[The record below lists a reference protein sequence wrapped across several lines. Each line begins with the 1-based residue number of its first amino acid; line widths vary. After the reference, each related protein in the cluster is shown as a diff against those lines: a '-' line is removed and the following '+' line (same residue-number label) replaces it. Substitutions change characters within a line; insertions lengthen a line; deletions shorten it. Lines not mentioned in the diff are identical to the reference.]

1 MNNIKGLLVKGA
13 IFTGLAKYS
22 VMIINII
29 VTAILARLLPPE
41 DFGTIALTVV
51 VTSFFDILANAGI
64 GPAIIQNKDINETD
78 LPNLFRFSTY
88 LAFVL
93 VLLFGALIYPISI
106 FYGKVELISILFLVT
121 IQLFFNTLN
130 VVPLALL
137 LKEKKFQI
145 IAKNAVCSACICGFF
160 SVLAAFNDWGIY
172 SLLITPIGVSI
183 ITFVLTVKYNFQI
196 VCFKTFAVSK
206 KSIKKILN
214 FSIYQFLFNFVNYFS
229 RNMDKILLGR
239 YLGFQSLGYY
249 EKSYRLMTLP
259 ISTLT
264 NVFTPSLQPVLSD
277 FQNDTTVIRNVYN
290 RISQYLFFVGTIL
303 TPFLCF
309 SAKEIILILFG
320 EQWMAAVPVFQVLSV
335 SVPFQ
340 MVDSLSGSILQSAN
354 KIKYLFKTGIYCAIL
369 NLVILVFSLVIF
381 DDIVKI
387 SSFISLGFVLNFA
400 ISIYYISRYAI
411 LQSLKDYFSKNVKF
425 FLSMLLCTLPMI
437 GISFLDL
444 SMLFSLSAKILV
456 AVLYALFSGLYFRLF
471 SFNKLTSLVKK

>member
-13 IFTGLAKYS
+13 VFTGLAKYS

-444 SMLFSLSAKILV
+444 SMLFSLSVKILV

-471 SFNKLTSLVKK
+471 SFNQLTSLVKK

>member
-1 MNNIKGLLVKGA
+1 MNNIKGLLIKGA

-106 FYGKVELISILFLVT
+106 FYGKVELVSILFLVT

-172 SLLITPIGVSI
+172 SLLITPIGVSV

-411 LQSLKDYFSKNVKF
+411 LQSLKDYFSKNIKY
-425 FLSMLLCTLPMI
+425 FLSMLLCTLLMI
-437 GISFLDL
+437 GISFLNL
-444 SMLFSLSAKILV
+444 SMLLSLSAKILV

-471 SFNKLTSLVKK
+471 SFNQLTSLVKK

>member
-1 MNNIKGLLVKGA
+1 MNNIKGLLIKGA

-160 SVLAAFNDWGIY
+160 SVLAAFNDWGVY
-172 SLLITPIGVSI
+172 SLLITPIGVSV

-387 SSFISLGFVLNFA
+387 SSFVSLGFVLNFA

-411 LQSLKDYFSKNVKF
+411 LQSLKDYFSKNIKF
-425 FLSMLLCTLPMI
+425 FLSMLLCTLLMI

-471 SFNKLTSLVKK
+471 SFNQLTSLVKK

>member
-1 MNNIKGLLVKGA
+1 MNNIKGLLIKGA

-160 SVLAAFNDWGIY
+160 SVLAAFNDWGVY
-172 SLLITPIGVSI
+172 SLLITPIGVSV

-387 SSFISLGFVLNFA
+387 SSFVSLGFVLNFA

-411 LQSLKDYFSKNVKF
+411 LQSLKDYFSKNIKF
-425 FLSMLLCTLPMI
+425 FLSMLLCTLLMI

-456 AVLYALFSGLYFRLF
+456 AFLYALFSGLYFRLF
-471 SFNKLTSLVKK
+471 SFNQLTSLVKK

>member
-1 MNNIKGLLVKGA
+1 MNNIKGLLIKGA

-172 SLLITPIGVSI
+172 SLLITPIGVSV

-290 RISQYLFFVGTIL
+290 RISQYLFFVGTIF

-381 DDIVKI
+381 EDIVKI
-387 SSFISLGFVLNFA
+387 SSFISLGLVLNFA

-411 LQSLKDYFSKNVKF
+411 LQSLKDYFSKNIKY
-425 FLSMLLCTLPMI
+425 FLSMLLCTLLMI
-437 GISFLDL
+437 GISFLNL
-444 SMLFSLSAKILV
+444 SMLLSLSAKILV
-456 AVLYALFSGLYFRLF
+456 TVLYALFGGLYFRLF
-471 SFNKLTSLVKK
+471 SFNQLTSLVKK

>member
-1 MNNIKGLLVKGA
+1 MNNIKGLLIKGA

-88 LAFVL
+88 LAFAL

-172 SLLITPIGVSI
+172 SLLITPIGVSV

-387 SSFISLGFVLNFA
+387 SSFVSLGFVLNFA

-411 LQSLKDYFSKNVKF
+411 LQSLKDYFSKNIKF
-425 FLSMLLCTLPMI
+425 FLSMLLCTLLMI

-471 SFNKLTSLVKK
+471 SFNQLTSLVKK

>member
-303 TPFLCF
+303 TPFVCF

-471 SFNKLTSLVKK
+471 SFNQLTSLVKK

>member
-1 MNNIKGLLVKGA
+1 MNNIKGLLIKGA

-64 GPAIIQNKDINETD
+64 GPAIIQNKDITETD

-172 SLLITPIGVSI
+172 SLLITPIGVSV

-411 LQSLKDYFSKNVKF
+411 LQSFKDYFSKNVKF

-471 SFNKLTSLVKK
+471 SFNQLTSLVKK

>member
-41 DFGTIALTVV
+41 DFGTIALIVV

-78 LPNLFRFSTY
+78 LPNLFRFLTY

-471 SFNKLTSLVKK
+471 SFNQLTSLVKK

>member
-13 IFTGLAKYS
+13 FFTGLAKYS

-471 SFNKLTSLVKK
+471 SFNQLTSLVKK

>member
-41 DFGTIALTVV
+41 DFGTVALTVV

-471 SFNKLTSLVKK
+471 SFNQLTSLVKK

>member
-1 MNNIKGLLVKGA
+1 
-13 IFTGLAKYS
+13 
-22 VMIINII
+22 
-29 VTAILARLLPPE
+29 
-41 DFGTIALTVV
+41 
-51 VTSFFDILANAGI
+51 
-64 GPAIIQNKDINETD
+64 
-78 LPNLFRFSTY
+78 
-88 LAFVL
+88 
-93 VLLFGALIYPISI
+93 
-106 FYGKVELISILFLVT
+106 
-121 IQLFFNTLN
+121 
-130 VVPLALL
+130 
-137 LKEKKFQI
+137 
-145 IAKNAVCSACICGFF
+145 
-160 SVLAAFNDWGIY
+160 
-172 SLLITPIGVSI
+172 
-183 ITFVLTVKYNFQI
+183 
-196 VCFKTFAVSK
+196 
-206 KSIKKILN
+206 
-214 FSIYQFLFNFVNYFS
+214 
-229 RNMDKILLGR
+229 MDKILLGR

-411 LQSLKDYFSKNVKF
+411 QQSLKDYFSKNIKF
-425 FLSMLLCTLPMI
+425 FLSMLLCTLLMI
-437 GISFLDL
+437 GISFLNL
-444 SMLFSLSAKILV
+444 NMLFSLSAKILV

-471 SFNKLTSLVKK
+471 SFNQLTSLVKK

>member
-1 MNNIKGLLVKGA
+1 MNNIKGLLIKGA

-88 LAFVL
+88 LAFAL

-172 SLLITPIGVSI
+172 SLLITPIGVSV

-303 TPFLCF
+303 TPLLCF

-387 SSFISLGFVLNFA
+387 SSFVSLGFVLNFA

-411 LQSLKDYFSKNVKF
+411 LQSLKDYFSKNIKF
-425 FLSMLLCTLPMI
+425 FLSMLLCTLLMI

-471 SFNKLTSLVKK
+471 SFNQLTSLVKK

>member
-1 MNNIKGLLVKGA
+1 MNNIKGLLIKGA

-172 SLLITPIGVSI
+172 SLLITPIGVSV

-381 DDIVKI
+381 EDIVKI
-387 SSFISLGFVLNFA
+387 SSFISLGLVLNFA

-411 LQSLKDYFSKNVKF
+411 LQSLKDYFSKNIKY
-425 FLSMLLCTLPMI
+425 FLSMLLCTLLMI
-437 GISFLDL
+437 GISFLNL
-444 SMLFSLSAKILV
+444 SMLLSLSAKILV
-456 AVLYALFSGLYFRLF
+456 TVLYALFGGLYFRLF
-471 SFNKLTSLVKK
+471 SFNQLTSLVKK

>member
-1 MNNIKGLLVKGA
+1 MNNIKGLLIKGA

-88 LAFVL
+88 LAFAL

-471 SFNKLTSLVKK
+471 SFNQLTSLVKK

>member
-1 MNNIKGLLVKGA
+1 MNNIKGLLIKGA

-64 GPAIIQNKDINETD
+64 GPAIIQSKDINETD

-172 SLLITPIGVSI
+172 SLLITPIGVSV

-381 DDIVKI
+381 EDIVKI

-411 LQSLKDYFSKNVKF
+411 LQSLKDYFSKNIKY
-425 FLSMLLCTLPMI
+425 FLSMLLCTLLMI
-437 GISFLDL
+437 GISFLNL
-444 SMLFSLSAKILV
+444 SMLLSLSAKILV

-471 SFNKLTSLVKK
+471 SFNQLTSLVKK

>member
-381 DDIVKI
+381 DDIVKF

-471 SFNKLTSLVKK
+471 SFNQLTSLVKK

>member
-1 MNNIKGLLVKGA
+1 MNNIKGLLIKGA
-13 IFTGLAKYS
+13 FFTGLAKYS

-106 FYGKVELISILFLVT
+106 FYGKVELVSILFLVT

-172 SLLITPIGVSI
+172 SLLITPIGVSV

-196 VCFKTFAVSK
+196 VSFKTLAVSK

-411 LQSLKDYFSKNVKF
+411 LQSLKDYFSKNIKF
-425 FLSMLLCTLPMI
+425 FLSMLLCTLLMI
-437 GISFLDL
+437 GISFLNL
-444 SMLFSLSAKILV
+444 NMLFSLFAKILV

-471 SFNKLTSLVKK
+471 SFNQLTSLVKK

>member
-1 MNNIKGLLVKGA
+1 MNNIKGLLIKGA
-13 IFTGLAKYS
+13 FFTGLAKYS

-106 FYGKVELISILFLVT
+106 FYGKVELISILLLVT

-172 SLLITPIGVSI
+172 SLLITPIGVSV
-183 ITFVLTVKYNFQI
+183 ITFVLTIKYNFQI
-196 VCFKTFAVSK
+196 VCFKTLAVSK

-277 FQNDTTVIRNVYN
+277 FQNDITVIRNVYN

-411 LQSLKDYFSKNVKF
+411 LQSLKDYFSKNIKF
-425 FLSMLLCTLPMI
+425 FLSMLLCTLLMI
-437 GISFLDL
+437 GISFLNL
-444 SMLFSLSAKILV
+444 NMLFSLSAKILV
-456 AVLYALFSGLYFRLF
+456 AFLYALFSGLYFRLF
-471 SFNKLTSLVKK
+471 SFNQLTSLVKK

>member
-1 MNNIKGLLVKGA
+1 MNNIKGLLIKGA
-13 IFTGLAKYS
+13 FFTGLAKYS

-106 FYGKVELISILFLVT
+106 FYGKVELVSILFLVT

-172 SLLITPIGVSI
+172 SLSITPIGVSV
-183 ITFVLTVKYNFQI
+183 ITFVLTVRYNIQI
-196 VCFKTFAVSK
+196 VCFKTLAVSK
-206 KSIKKILN
+206 KSVKKILN

-277 FQNDTTVIRNVYN
+277 FQNDITVIRNVYN

-369 NLVILVFSLVIF
+369 NLVILVLSLVIF

-411 LQSLKDYFSKNVKF
+411 LQSLKDYFSKNIKF
-425 FLSMLLCTLPMI
+425 FLSMLLCTLLMI
-437 GISFLDL
+437 GISFLNL
-444 SMLFSLSAKILV
+444 NMLFSLSAKILV

-471 SFNKLTSLVKK
+471 SFNQLTSLVKK

>member
-1 MNNIKGLLVKGA
+1 MNNIKGLLIKGA

-51 VTSFFDILANAGI
+51 VTSFFDILANAGV

-172 SLLITPIGVSI
+172 SLLITPIGVSV

-411 LQSLKDYFSKNVKF
+411 LQSFKDYFSKNVKF

-471 SFNKLTSLVKK
+471 SFNQLTSLVKK

>member
-1 MNNIKGLLVKGA
+1 MNNIKGLLIKGA

-64 GPAIIQNKDINETD
+64 GHAIIQNKDINETD

-172 SLLITPIGVSI
+172 SLLITPIGVSV

-381 DDIVKI
+381 EDIVKI

-411 LQSLKDYFSKNVKF
+411 LQSLKDYFSKNIKY
-425 FLSMLLCTLPMI
+425 FLSMLLCTLLMI
-437 GISFLDL
+437 GISFLNL
-444 SMLFSLSAKILV
+444 SMLLSLSAKILV

-471 SFNKLTSLVKK
+471 SFNQLTSLVKK

>member
-1 MNNIKGLLVKGA
+1 MNNIKGLLIKGA
-13 IFTGLAKYS
+13 FFTGLAKYS

-106 FYGKVELISILFLVT
+106 FYGKVELVSILFLVT

-172 SLLITPIGVSI
+172 SLLITPIGVSV
-183 ITFVLTVKYNFQI
+183 ITFVLTVRYNFQI
-196 VCFKTFAVSK
+196 VYFKTLAVSK

-277 FQNDTTVIRNVYN
+277 FQNDITVIRNVYN

-369 NLVILVFSLVIF
+369 NLVILVLSLVIF

-411 LQSLKDYFSKNVKF
+411 LQSLKDYFSKNIKF
-425 FLSMLLCTLPMI
+425 FLSMLLCTLLMI
-437 GISFLDL
+437 GISFLNL
-444 SMLFSLSAKILV
+444 NMLFSLSAKILV

-471 SFNKLTSLVKK
+471 SFNQLTSLVKK

>member
-1 MNNIKGLLVKGA
+1 MNNIKGLLIKGA

-172 SLLITPIGVSI
+172 SLLITPIGVSV

-381 DDIVKI
+381 EDIVKI

-400 ISIYYISRYAI
+400 ISIYYIGRYAI
-411 LQSLKDYFSKNVKF
+411 LQSLKDYFSKNIKY
-425 FLSMLLCTLPMI
+425 FLSMLLCTLLMI
-437 GISFLDL
+437 GISFLNL
-444 SMLFSLSAKILV
+444 SMLLSLSAKILV

-471 SFNKLTSLVKK
+471 SFNQLTSLVKK

>member
-1 MNNIKGLLVKGA
+1 MNNIKGLLIKGA

-130 VVPLALL
+130 VVPLVLL

-172 SLLITPIGVSI
+172 SLLITPIGVSV

-381 DDIVKI
+381 EDIVKI

-411 LQSLKDYFSKNVKF
+411 LQSLKDYFSKNIKY
-425 FLSMLLCTLPMI
+425 FLSMLLCTLLMI
-437 GISFLDL
+437 GISFLNL
-444 SMLFSLSAKILV
+444 SMLLSLSAKILV

-471 SFNKLTSLVKK
+471 SFNQLTSLVKK

>member
-1 MNNIKGLLVKGA
+1 MNNIKGLLIKGA

-172 SLLITPIGVSI
+172 SLLITPIGVSV

-290 RISQYLFFVGTIL
+290 RISQYLFFVGTIFY
-303 TPFLCF
+303 T
-309 SAKEIILILFG
+309 
-320 EQWMAAVPVFQVLSV
+320 
-335 SVPFQ
+335 
-340 MVDSLSGSILQSAN
+340 
-354 KIKYLFKTGIYCAIL
+354 
-369 NLVILVFSLVIF
+369 IF
-381 DDIVKI
+381 M
-387 SSFISLGFVLNFA
+387 F
-400 ISIYYISRYAI
+400 
-411 LQSLKDYFSKNVKF
+411 
-425 FLSMLLCTLPMI
+425 
-437 GISFLDL
+437 
-444 SMLFSLSAKILV
+444 
-456 AVLYALFSGLYFRLF
+456 
-471 SFNKLTSLVKK
+471 

>member
-1 MNNIKGLLVKGA
+1 MNNIKGLLIKGA

-172 SLLITPIGVSI
+172 SLLITPIGVSV

-411 LQSLKDYFSKNVKF
+411 LQSFKDYFSKNVKF

-471 SFNKLTSLVKK
+471 SFNQLTSLVKK

>member
-1 MNNIKGLLVKGA
+1 MNNIKGLLIKGA

-145 IAKNAVCSACICGFF
+145 IAKNAVCYACICGFF

-172 SLLITPIGVSI
+172 SLLITPIGVSV

-381 DDIVKI
+381 EDIVKI

-411 LQSLKDYFSKNVKF
+411 LQSLKDYFSKNIKY
-425 FLSMLLCTLPMI
+425 FLSMLLCTLLMI
-437 GISFLDL
+437 GISFLNL
-444 SMLFSLSAKILV
+444 SMLLSLSAKILV

-471 SFNKLTSLVKK
+471 SFNQLTSLVKK

>member
-1 MNNIKGLLVKGA
+1 MNNIKGLLIKGA

-214 FSIYQFLFNFVNYFS
+214 FSICQFLFNFVNYFS

-471 SFNKLTSLVKK
+471 SFNQLTSLVKK

>member
-1 MNNIKGLLVKGA
+1 MNNIKGLLIKGA

-172 SLLITPIGVSI
+172 SLLITPIGVSV

-381 DDIVKI
+381 EDIVKI

-411 LQSLKDYFSKNVKF
+411 LQSLKDYFSKNIKY
-425 FLSMLLCTLPMI
+425 FLSMLLCTLLMI
-437 GISFLDL
+437 GISFLNL
-444 SMLFSLSAKILV
+444 SMLLSLSAKILV

-471 SFNKLTSLVKK
+471 SFNQLTSLVKK

>member
-172 SLLITPIGVSI
+172 SLLITPIGVSV

-381 DDIVKI
+381 EDIVII

-411 LQSLKDYFSKNVKF
+411 LQSLKDYFSKNIKY
-425 FLSMLLCTLPMI
+425 FLSMLLCTLLMI
-437 GISFLDL
+437 GISFLNL
-444 SMLFSLSAKILV
+444 SMLLSLSAKILV

-471 SFNKLTSLVKK
+471 SFNQLTSLVKK

>member
-471 SFNKLTSLVKK
+471 SFNQLTSLVKK

>member
-1 MNNIKGLLVKGA
+1 MNNIKGLLIKGA

-64 GPAIIQNKDINETD
+64 GPALIQNKDIIERD

-121 IQLFFNTLN
+121 IKLFFNTLN

-172 SLLITPIGVSI
+172 SLLITPIGVSV

-381 DDIVKI
+381 EDIVKI
-387 SSFISLGFVLNFA
+387 SSFISLGLVLNFA

-411 LQSLKDYFSKNVKF
+411 LQSLKDYFSKNIKF
-425 FLSMLLCTLPMI
+425 FLSMLLCTLLMI
-437 GISFLDL
+437 GISFLNL
-444 SMLFSLSAKILV
+444 SMLLSLSAKILV
-456 AVLYALFSGLYFRLF
+456 TVLYALFSGLYFRLF
-471 SFNKLTSLVKK
+471 SFNQLTSLVKK

>member
-1 MNNIKGLLVKGA
+1 MNNIKGLLIKGA

-471 SFNKLTSLVKK
+471 SFNQLTSLVKK

>member
-1 MNNIKGLLVKGA
+1 MNNIKGLLIKGA

-160 SVLAAFNDWGIY
+160 SVLAAFNDWGVY
-172 SLLITPIGVSI
+172 SLLITPIGVSV

-277 FQNDTTVIRNVYN
+277 FQNDITVIRNVYN

-387 SSFISLGFVLNFA
+387 SSFVSLGFVLNFA

-411 LQSLKDYFSKNVKF
+411 LQSLKDYFSKNIKF
-425 FLSMLLCTLPMI
+425 FLSMLLCTLLMI

-471 SFNKLTSLVKK
+471 SFNQLTSLVKK

>member
-1 MNNIKGLLVKGA
+1 MNNIKGLLIKGA

-145 IAKNAVCSACICGFF
+145 IAKNEVCSACICGFF

-172 SLLITPIGVSI
+172 SLLITPIGVSV

-381 DDIVKI
+381 EDIVKI

-411 LQSLKDYFSKNVKF
+411 LQSLKDYFSKNIKY
-425 FLSMLLCTLPMI
+425 FLSMLLCTLLMI
-437 GISFLDL
+437 GISFLNL
-444 SMLFSLSAKILV
+444 SMLLSLSAKILV

-471 SFNKLTSLVKK
+471 SFNQLTSLVKK

>member
-1 MNNIKGLLVKGA
+1 MNNIKGLLIKGA
-13 IFTGLAKYS
+13 FFTGLAKYS

-106 FYGKVELISILFLVT
+106 FYGKVELVSILFLVT

-172 SLLITPIGVSI
+172 SLLITPIGVSV
-183 ITFVLTVKYNFQI
+183 ITFVLTVRYNIQI
-196 VCFKTFAVSK
+196 VCFKTLAVSK
-206 KSIKKILN
+206 KSVKKILN

-277 FQNDTTVIRNVYN
+277 FQNDITVIRNVYN

-369 NLVILVFSLVIF
+369 NLVILVLSLVIF

-411 LQSLKDYFSKNVKF
+411 LQSLKDYFSKNIKF
-425 FLSMLLCTLPMI
+425 FLSMLLCTLLMI
-437 GISFLDL
+437 GISFLNL
-444 SMLFSLSAKILV
+444 NMLFSLSAKILV

-471 SFNKLTSLVKK
+471 SFNQLTSLVKK